1 VRTISRTSAGQ
12 TAAVEEG
19 DGHAAGFAEAIRAW
33 RQRRG
38 WTQEELSHAS
48 GLSTRAIRSLERGR
62 TQQPRRS
69 TVQLLADALQV
80 PRARLMGTVRRAVGE
95 AETDP
100 DDAIGEAGGMSGSD
114 GGLGGTGGT
123 GGFAGSRGER
133 GAATGIPGSDGLSG
147 GRVGA
152 GLRTGHAPG
161 GRELRIGGGAPRE
174 LPPDLA
180 DRGLEVRE
188 VVAELVAG
196 PSEPY
201 RAAIVRVEASD
212 VAVRA
217 AHHASA
223 KFPDGQLYASL
234 AEPIEP
240 AALLR
245 RFLRSL
251 EVDRPAD
258 ATVDELAAAF
268 RSALAGRRMLVVLD
282 GARSEAQIRPLIPAE
297 SQCALLVAFI
307 AEGRPVSQP
316 PFPKRPNLPAVRRS

>member
-1 VRTISRTSAGQ
+1 M
-12 TAAVEEG
+12 EEG
-19 DGHAAGFAEAIRAW
+19 DGHPAGFAEAIRAW

-80 PRARLMGTVRRAVGE
+80 PRARLMAVRRAVAE
-95 AETDP
+95 AETEP
-100 DDAIGEAGGMSGSD
+100 DEAIDAIDEAGGMPAGTSGLGGARGFGGSGGGAGRIARGGLGAGTEVSGS
-114 GGLGGTGGT
+114 GGLGGATVGRDPRIDSGT
-123 GGFAGSRGER
+123 
-133 GAATGIPGSDGLSG
+133 
-147 GRVGA
+147 
-152 GLRTGHAPG
+152 
-161 GRELRIGGGAPRE
+161 PRE

-180 DRGLEVRE
+180 DPELDVRE

-196 PSEPY
+196 PTQPY
-201 RAAIVRVEASD
+201 RAAIVRVEASET
-212 VAVRA
+212 AIRA

-234 AEPIEP
+234 ADPVEP

-251 EVDRPAD
+251 QVDRPPE
-258 ATVDELAAAF
+258 ATSDELAAAF
-268 RSALAGRRMLVVLD
+268 RSALAGRRILVVLVD
-282 GARSEAQIRPLIPAE
+282 AQSEAQIRPLIPAE
-297 SQCALLVAFI
+297 AHCALLVAFGPHPWVGP
-307 AEGRPVSQP
+307 ESG
-316 PFPKRPNLPAVRRS
+316 

>member
-1 VRTISRTSAGQ
+1 M
-12 TAAVEEG
+12 EEG

-69 TVQLLADALQV
+69 TVQMLADALQV
-80 PRARLMGTVRRAVGE
+80 PRARLMAVRRAVAE
-95 AETDP
+95 ADTDTEP
-100 DDAIGEAGGMSGSD
+100 DEAIDGAGGMPGSGDAPGRTRGFAGGTSD
-114 GGLGGTGGT
+114 LGGARGFVGSGGGLGRARGIAGG
-123 GGFAGSRGER
+123 GL
-133 GAATGIPGSDGLSG
+133 GAATEMPGSSSLG
-147 GRVGA
+147 GATVGRDPRIGA
-152 GLRTGHAPG
+152 GV
-161 GRELRIGGGAPRE
+161 PRE

-180 DRGLEVRE
+180 DSELDVRE

-196 PSEPY
+196 PAQPY
-201 RAAIVRVEASD
+201 RAAIVRVEASE
-212 VAVRA
+212 VAIRA

-234 AEPIEP
+234 ADPIEP

-251 EVDRPAD
+251 EVPARPAE
-258 ATVDELAAAF
+258 ATGDELAAAF
-268 RSALAGRRMLVVLD
+268 RTALAGRRMLVVLVE
-282 GARSEAQIRPLIPAE
+282 AQSEAQIRPLIPAE
-297 SQCALLVAFI
+297 AHCALLVAF
-307 AEGRPVSQP
+307 EPH
-316 PFPKRPNLPAVRRS
+316 PKAGPEPA